1 MPPSSADPEA
11 RPGAP
16 APASVLSALAVVV
29 ALGALLGFRLVAGG
43 RASST
48 DPNRPVAP
56 AATVP
61 APKALSL
68 ATLAAPCWGCPD
80 AAKWPIAFRTDLE
93 LLAPLGNGPVNA
105 GLFFKDFAKPNGSRF
120 AKADATVE
128 AK

>member
-16 APASVLSALAVVV
+16 PPDRT
-29 ALGALLGFRLVAGG
+29 G
-43 RASST
+43 
-48 DPNRPVAP
+48 DE

-68 ATLAAPCWGCPD
+68 ATLAAPCWGCPE
-80 AAKWPIAFRTDLE
+80 ATKWPIAFRTDLD
-93 LLAPLGNGPVNA
+93 LLAPLGNGPANA

-120 AKADATVE
+120 AEADATVE